1 MTEDISSLL
10 LYVEMV
16 LQFAAANKWGNFW
29 SVGAAWNLERIIFQK
44 IEWINELKL
53 RGSFGEVGNDSHI
66 SYGGLNYYIGAL
78 LFIRIE

>member
-16 LQFAAANKWGNFW
+16 LQNLQLLTNGVI
-29 SVGAAWNLERIIFQK
+29 SVGAAWNLGEESFFKK

-53 RGSFGEVGNDSHI
+53 RGSFGS
-66 SYGGLNYYIGAL
+66 
-78 LFIRIE
+78 R